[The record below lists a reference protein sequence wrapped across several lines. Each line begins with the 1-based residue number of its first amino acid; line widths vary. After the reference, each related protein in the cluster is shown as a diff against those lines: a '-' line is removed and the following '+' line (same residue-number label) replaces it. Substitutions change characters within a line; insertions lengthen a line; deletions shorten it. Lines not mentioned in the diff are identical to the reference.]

1 MAPLSGTLP
10 PSISCSLSQKYNE
23 SIVHAISTDLN
34 ILKNDV
40 RKIKKK
46 CLGFFIVRLSI
57 ASMLRLSFRQRLLGS
72 GVLNHDLAGQQNDKG
87 LDDPS
92 REDRLRVGAGQHL
105 KCENSNRPIRGKCR
119 IFSFSCHV
127 RLLNVF
133 FCGSVGNAYG
143 MPNAIH
149 RTMYPLFSVYHCWGA
164 VLELVELR
172 QCHGTM
178 H

>member
-1 MAPLSGTLP
+1 MGLAQLFHGTSSRSALKTCETTARLGGLVAPLSGTLP
-10 PSISCSLSQKYNE
+10 PSISCSLSRKYNE

-57 ASMLRLSFRQRLLGS
+57 ASMLRLFFRQRLLGS

-105 KCENSNRPIRGKCR
+105 KCENSNRPIRWKCR

-133 FCGSVGNAYG
+133 F
-143 MPNAIH
+143 
-149 RTMYPLFSVYHCWGA
+149 
-164 VLELVELR
+164 LR
-172 QCHGTM
+172 QCWQCLWYAECHPS
-178 H
+178 